1 MADQIFD
8 IALEKRFTDSPEA
21 VLVDITAADLIL
33 IRNNETG
40 VIMRLPFSV
49 LAEAVSGALV
59 GYLKAANNLSD
70 VADAGTARTNLGA
83 TTLGSNLFT
92 LPNPGAVR
100 FPRFNADNTVS
111 ALDAASFRSA
121 IGAGTSSTT
130 GTVTSVGLSVP
141 TGLTVSGSP
150 VTSSGTLSISFSAGY
165 SIPSDAAQS
174 GWSSKEPGI
183 TAGTTAQYWRG
194 DKSWQT
200 LDKSA
205 VGLGNVENTAL
216 STWAGSTNLTTLG
229 TLVNALRLNNAFN
242 IWDTAK
248 GAAAAGKEIT
258 WRMNV
263 AGGNSNSV
271 LGRIKPS
278 SYTSFQGTTQNV
290 MYVYVG
296 SWNNNDDP
304 GLPVITMGST
314 AGNIEVRGSV
324 TANGFVG
331 NASTATK
338 LATARNIAGVSFDGS
353 ADIAI
358 PFSGLASKPTTL
370 SGYGITDAA
379 AKTNP
384 SLSGGMIYQAQPI
397 TITALNTGVALS
409 GTNAISGILRFRD
422 NTLGGAAVF
431 VCDPN
436 GGITTV
442 VNQIAGLTV
451 SYNAGASYILEA
463 KLTSGTVPRTLNW
476 SMVGGA

>member
-1 MADQIFD
+1 MADPIFD
-8 IALEKRFTDSPEA
+8 LALEKRFTDSPEA
-21 VLVDITAADLIL
+21 VVVDITAADLML

-49 LAEAVSGALV
+49 LAAAVSGALT
-59 GYLKAANNLSD
+59 GYMKSANNLSD
-70 VADAGTARTNLGA
+70 VANAGTARTNLGA

-92 LPNPGAVR
+92 IPNPGAVR

-111 ALDAASFRSA
+111 ALDAASFRLA
-121 IGAGTSSTT
+121 IGAGTSSTA

-165 SIPSDAAQS
+165 SIPSDSAQS
-174 GWSSKEPGI
+174 AWSAKEPGI

-200 LDKSA
+200 LNSAA

-229 TLVNALRLNNAFN
+229 TLVNALRLNNALN
-242 IWDTAK
+242 IWDTAT
-248 GAAAAGKEIT
+248 GAAAGKEIT

-338 LATARNIAGVSFDGS
+338 LATARSIAGVSFDGS

-379 AKTNP
+379 AKSNP
-384 SLSGGMIYQAQPI
+384 SLSGGMIYQGQSI
-397 TITALNTGVALS
+397 SITALNTGVALS
-409 GTNAISGILRFRD
+409 GSTAISGILRFRD

-442 VNQIAGLTV
+442 VNQITGLTV

-463 KLTSGTVPRTLNW
+463 KLTSGAVPRTLNW
-476 SMVGGA
+476 SMVGAG